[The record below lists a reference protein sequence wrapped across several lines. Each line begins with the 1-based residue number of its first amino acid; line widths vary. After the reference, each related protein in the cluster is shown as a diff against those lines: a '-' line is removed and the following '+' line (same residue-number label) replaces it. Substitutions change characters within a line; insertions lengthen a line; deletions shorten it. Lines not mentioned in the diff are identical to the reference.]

1 MKYSD
6 YMSKTQICA
15 ERMKRLREER
25 GLTMDELAEE
35 IGMSPCSVYYY
46 EHSKHVPNIITLI
59 KYAMYFGVSTD
70 YLLGMEEDAEIIA
83 ATLRAMMV
91 DRPQET
97 RLSKLLRQY
106 PKAKAECI
114 KEHYS
119 CPAYLGYSC
128 PNPKVRCK
136 DCWDTPIEE
145 EEQE

>member
-1 MKYSD
+1 MKYID
-6 YMSKTQICA
+6 YMSKVQICA
-15 ERMKRLREER
+15 ERMKMLREER
-25 GLTMDELAEE
+25 GLTMDELAKE

-114 KEHYS
+114 KEYYS

-128 PNPKVRCK
+128 PSPKANCK
-136 DCWDTPIEE
+136 DCWNILIEE
-145 EEQE
+145 GQE

>member
-1 MKYSD
+1 MKYND
-6 YMSKTQICA
+6 YMSKVQICA
-15 ERMKRLREER
+15 ERMKTLRKEH
-25 GLTMDELAEE
+25 GLTMNELAEE
-35 IGMSPCSVYYY
+35 IGMAPCNVFYY
-46 EHSKHVPNIITLI
+46 EHIKHVPNIIALI

-83 ATLRAMMV
+83 AAPRVMPV
-91 DRPQET
+91 DRPHET

-114 KEHYS
+114 KEYYS

-128 PNPKVRCK
+128 PERVDCK
-136 DCWDTPIEE
+136 GCWNLPVE